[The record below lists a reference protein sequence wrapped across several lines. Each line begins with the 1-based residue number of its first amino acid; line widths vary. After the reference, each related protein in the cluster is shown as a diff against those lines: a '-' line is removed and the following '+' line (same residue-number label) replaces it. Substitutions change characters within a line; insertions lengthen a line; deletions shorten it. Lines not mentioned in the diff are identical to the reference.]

1 MNGFKFVNDNLKSNK
16 IKINGNLNKMNTDEK
31 NEKNEFKHIL
41 VSIINQISMELNF
54 MIFPAPKHSY
64 REEHL
69 RELVKIPYY
78 DDLFKFYQSSPKTR
92 IQFHKIDP
100 FKPPEEIP
108 NDVSQLSIYD
118 DQVDE
123 LPSQRIPRMNQ
134 TISVE
139 CRQQRQQNINNLK
152 VLITPRISS
161 NSNELNSLNK
171 NKNYKCSKQIPC
183 LYLKALIPTKKTI
196 LYFHANCED
205 LLSSYNLVDFLRHNM
220 KMNVLSVEYPGYG
233 VYQGQPN
240 EENILK
246 DAEYLYKYV
255 AFHSVVQ
262 EKNMI
267 VMGRSIGTGVACHLA
282 SLFQP
287 GLLVLI
293 SPFLSLQEIVN
304 EKYPL
309 VKKMVK
315 ERFVNKDKIQ
325 QVKSPVYI
333 LHGVKDN
340 IVSVEQGKKLYELCN
355 SACLIRTPPEMTH
368 TRFQFEN
375 DLCQP
380 LLNFMRQLNLL

>member
-1 MNGFKFVNDNLKSNK
+1 
-16 IKINGNLNKMNTDEK
+16 
-31 NEKNEFKHIL
+31 
-41 VSIINQISMELNF
+41 MELNF
-54 MIFPAPKHSY
+54 MIFPAPRLSY

-78 DDLFKFYQSSPKTR
+78 DDLFKFQQTSPKTR
-92 IQFHKIDP
+92 IQFHKMDP
-100 FKPPEEIP
+100 FKPPEEVP

-123 LPSQRIPRMNQ
+123 LPSQRIPHMNK
-134 TISVE
+134 TISVS
-139 CRQQRQQNINNLK
+139 RQQNMFTVQENRNNMR
-152 VLITPRISS
+152 VSTTPRVSSSS
-161 NSNELNSLNK
+161 NTFNQFNN
-171 NKNYKCSKQIPC
+171 NRNYRCSKQIPC
-183 LYLKALIPTKKTI
+183 LYLKASIPTKKTI

-205 LLSSYNLVDFLRHNM
+205 LLSSYNLVDFIRHNM

-233 VYQGQPN
+233 LYQGYTN

-246 DAEYLYKYV
+246 DAEYIYKYV
-255 AFHSVVQ
+255 AFHSVVE

-282 SLFQP
+282 SIFQP

-325 QVKSPVYI
+325 QAKCPVFI
-333 LHGVKDN
+333 LHGLKDN
-340 IVSVEQGKKLYELCN
+340 IVSVEQGKKLFDLCK
-355 SACLIRTPPEMTH
+355 SACLLRTPPEMTH

-375 DLCQP
+375 DLTLP
-380 LLNFMRQLNLL
+380 LLNFMRSLNLL